1 MPEKI
6 VFIGKVRSTL
16 VSIDMCPKMADEGAP
31 EGFVEIGPEYRAALR
46 GIRPGTE
53 LIILTWLHLAD
64 RDTQLVHP
72 RGNPDNPLTGVFF
85 TRSPDRPNPIGLHR
99 VRVLRIDG
107 LTLHVSAI
115 EVVDQTPVI
124 DIKPA

>member
-1 MPEKI
+1 MPEEI
-6 VFIGKVRSTL
+6 VFIGKVRSPL
-16 VSIDMCPKMADEGAP
+16 GNIDMCPKMADEGAP
-31 EGFVEIGPEYRAALR
+31 EGFVEIGQEYRAALR
-46 GIRPGTE
+46 GIRPGAE

-64 RDTQLVHP
+64 RDTQEVHP
-72 RGNPDNPLTGVFF
+72 RGNPDNPLTGVFY
-85 TRSPDRPNPIGLHR
+85 TRSPARPNPIGLHR
-99 VRVLRIDG
+99 VKVLGIDG